1 MALLTWQ
8 QFIKQQGIVSLPLH
22 EQKRR
27 FLWENQQRMQRD
39 WFVMNT
45 AFGGAPG
52 SAAASGTSG
61 AGIDGPLN
69 GATVTAA
76 GVSVTTDTL
85 GRFQFPIE
93 LTESDQVV
101 ITGGTDSI
109 TGLAFE
115 GELKGFISGPE
126 NIISPITTLAA
137 AAVEQGVY
145 EFYTDAI
152 DYVIDT
158 LMPAFGFYT
167 NENTRTEILT
177 KDFIEASLTDSEEAF
192 TAQAFSTYIDST
204 VELAAAMLLGTT
216 TNSHGD
222 VTDMAAAKSILY
234 QHIVNNDGLVF
245 DDFASTEVVEYDP
258 AFASAAQL
266 IDTTTTELGAY
277 LTTINNNQKLD
288 SNYRTAAIQS
298 ANRATKGVLKNT
310 ITAVKRGEIDA
321 STITMDIDVIQSSV
335 DTEFANLT
343 KLEANRENVTLP
355 TVSTSKP
362 IIESDYT
369 KVSYKLVDDRLP
381 ELTTYDLTTPVYYYG
396 AGINSGT
403 ALYINQQDVLYGL
416 SETLPGDRKPTAWTA
431 LTSQKVDP
439 INPRSIIFYNW
450 PTEIATTGYAGTVTS
465 TINPSHL
472 PYGQTIN
479 LQYQFTRGL
488 TLYASSAPSSSSSYV
503 QIGPFATINTTN
515 STRTELVG
523 NFRIVTIADNIIT
536 SNINYNKWL
545 TAFNQ
550 YFLVAE
556 STKDGIA
563 LYDVLFASSYLS
575 GSWTNTS
582 PSVSSGTFAATF
594 SIRKPLQ
601 PLPPPTGSDQSTP
614 PPKKV

>member
-8 QFIKQQGIVSLPLH
+8 QFVKQQGIASLPLH

-27 FLWENQQRMQRD
+27 FLRENQQRMQRD

-45 AFGGAPG
+45 SFGGAPSG
-52 SAAASGTSG
+52 VSAAGTSG

-204 VELAAAMLLGTT
+204 VELAAAMLLGTR
-216 TNSHGD
+216 TNSYGD

-245 DDFASTEVVEYDP
+245 DDFASTEVVEYDT
-258 AFASAAQL
+258 AFAAAAQL

-321 STITMDIDVIQSSV
+321 STITMDIDVIESSV
-335 DTEFANLT
+335 ATEFANLE
-343 KLEANRENVTLP
+343 KLEANRENVTSP

-362 IIESDYT
+362 IIESNYT
-369 KVSYKLVDDRLP
+369 KVSYKLTGDQTP
-381 ELTTYDLTTPVYYYG
+381 ELTTYDLATPVYYYG

-416 SETLPGDRKPTAWTA
+416 SEILPGAAKPTAWTA
-431 LTSQKVDP
+431 LTSRKVDP
-439 INPRSIIFYNW
+439 INPTSIIFYNW
-450 PTEIATTGYAGTVTS
+450 PTEIATTGYNGAITS

-479 LQYQFTRGL
+479 LIYQFTRGL

-523 NFRIVTIADNIIT
+523 NFRIVTIADTIIT

-556 STKDGIA
+556 STREGIT

-594 SIRKPLQ
+594 SIRKQLQ
-601 PLPPPTGSDQSTP
+601 PLPPPTGSDQSTT